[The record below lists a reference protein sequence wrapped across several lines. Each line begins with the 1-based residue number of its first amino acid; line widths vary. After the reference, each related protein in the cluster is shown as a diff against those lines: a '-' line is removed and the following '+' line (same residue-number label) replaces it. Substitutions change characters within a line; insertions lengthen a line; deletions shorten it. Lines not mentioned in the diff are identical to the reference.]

1 MKLMVYQERP
11 DYLLLG
17 IIENRRRNL
26 SRTRGTRLVR
36 ELLRVVKSGAGG
48 EK

>member
-1 MKLMVYQERP
+1 MKLMVDQERP

-17 IIENRRRNL
+17 MIENRRRNL
-26 SRTRGTRLVR
+26 SRTR
-36 ELLRVVKSGAGG
+36 KSGAGG